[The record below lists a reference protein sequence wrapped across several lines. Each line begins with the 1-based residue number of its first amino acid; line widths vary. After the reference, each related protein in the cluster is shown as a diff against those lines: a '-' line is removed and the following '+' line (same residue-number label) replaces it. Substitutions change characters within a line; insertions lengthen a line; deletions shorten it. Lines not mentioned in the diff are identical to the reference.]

1 MADRSPPDTQLFRN
15 YPSPQEMLGITDF
28 PHPDIH
34 NACIP
39 SEQLIWRAAKASG
52 AAPSFFRPE
61 GNYVD
66 GGILANNPSL
76 SLLTEVTEY
85 NIAKKALDHEDE
97 VFKPKVLVSLGT
109 GIPPVRKV
117 RCNPFIPFNPALN
130 SLSFLRQRSS
140 TSSGQTTRR
149 TRSS

>member
-76 SLLTEVTEY
+76 ALMTEITEF

-97 VFKPKVLVSLGT
+97 VFKPRIMVSLGT

-117 RCNPFIPFNPALN
+117 
-130 SLSFLRQRSS
+130 SE
-140 TSSGQTTRR
+140 SGDYLP
-149 TRSS
+149 

>member
-1 MADRSPPDTQLFRN
+1 MADRTPPDTQLFRN

-97 VFKPKVLVSLGT
+97 VFKPTVLVSLGT

-117 RCNPFIPFNPALN
+117 RFSDHSLQERFNF
-130 SLSFLRQRSS
+130 SLPRRRSW
-140 TSSGQTTRR
+140 TFSGRTTRR

>member
-1 MADRSPPDTQLFRN
+1 MIVFFFRVCITATMADRSPPDTQLFRN

-34 NACIP
+34 NSCIP

-76 SLLTEVTEY
+76 SLLTEITEY

-97 VFKPKVLVSLGT
+97 VFKPRIMVSLGT

-117 RCNPFIPFNPALN
+117 
-130 SLSFLRQRSS
+130 SE
-140 TSSGQTTRR
+140 SGDNLP
-149 TRSS
+149 